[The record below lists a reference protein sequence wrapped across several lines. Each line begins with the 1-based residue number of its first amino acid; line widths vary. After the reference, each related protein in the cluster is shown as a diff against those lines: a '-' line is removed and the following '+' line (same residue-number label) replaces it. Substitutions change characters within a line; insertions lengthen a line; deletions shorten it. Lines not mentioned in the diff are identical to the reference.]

1 MFPKILVPLDGSELA
16 ERALLLATRL
26 AAQGG
31 SRLILLRV
39 PVFDLP
45 ESLLPPVV
53 ERQGARWQE
62 YTAED
67 AVRAATTYLERIAA
81 GLAVQGIQVETR
93 VVEGDPAGIILD
105 LAEMEQISLI
115 VMSPRGITGLARW
128 VFGSVTERVL
138 RQAPCPVLVSRATAD
153 VRRVFITLDGSS
165 LAEHAIA
172 PGLDVAQRL
181 GCPVTLLR
189 VEPPVANNLIEEMVI
204 ELALA
209 DNAAV
214 AQLTDVA
221 LANAALYLNDVVERY
236 AQPGRI
242 LQKSLLVGKAA
253 ERIVGT
259 AEQEAD
265 SLIVMAS
272 HGRTGLQRWVYGSVT
287 EKVMRSADASLLIIR
302 SAFASRPHV

>member
-16 ERALLLATRL
+16 ERALPLAVKL

-53 ERQGARWQE
+53 ERQDARWRE
-62 YTAED
+62 YTPED
-67 AVRAATTYLERIAA
+67 AVHAATAYLERIAA
-81 GLAVQGIQVETR
+81 RLTEQGSQVETR

-138 RQAPCPVLVSRATAD
+138 RQAPCPVLVSRASGD
-153 VRRVFITLDGSS
+153 VRRVFITLDGSP
-165 LAEHAIA
+165 LAEHAIE
-172 PGLDVAQRL
+172 PGLNVAQRL

-189 VEPPVANNLIEEMVI
+189 VEPRVANNLIEEMVI
-204 ELALA
+204 GLALA
-209 DNAAV
+209 NEGAV
-214 AQLTDVA
+214 EQLTDVA

-236 AQPGRI
+236 EQPGRT
-242 LQKSLLVGKAA
+242 LQKSLLVGGAA
-253 ERIVGT
+253 EQIVESV
-259 AEQEAD
+259 EQVSD

-287 EKVMRSADASLLIIR
+287 DKVMHSTEASLLIVR
-302 SAFASRPHV
+302 PAFASRPNS

>member
-16 ERALLLATRL
+16 ERALPLAAKL
-26 AAQGG
+26 AAQRDG
-31 SRLILLRV
+31 RLVLLRV
-39 PVFDLP
+39 PVFDMP

-53 ERQGARWQE
+53 ERQDAHWRE

-67 AVRAATTYLERIAA
+67 AVHAATDYLERIAA
-81 GLAVQGIQVETR
+81 RLVEQGNQVETR
-93 VVEGDPAGIILD
+93 VVEGDPAGIIVD

-115 VMSPRGITGLARW
+115 VMSPRGITGLSRW

-165 LAEHAIA
+165 LAEHAIE

-209 DNAAV
+209 DNAGV
-214 AQLTDVA
+214 EQLTDVA
-221 LANAALYLNDVVERY
+221 LANAALYLNDVAERY
-236 AQPGRI
+236 AQPGRT
-242 LQKSLLVGKAA
+242 LQKSLLAGGAA
-253 ERIVGT
+253 ERIVEVVG
-259 AEQEAD
+259 QVAD

-287 EKVMRSADASLLIIR
+287 EKVMRSTEASLLIIR
-302 SAFASRPHV
+302 SAFTSRQGS